1 MTDNTY
7 TYIQFAQGACWMH
20 MCMYWMYPVCIYF
33 QCICAVCMYLYVSV
47 CIYVYTYN
55 TLCVLYLCCM
65 YRMYWPRQALM
76 PSQHPP
82 KTPSWGSTLQAPL
95 RSTLSS
101 SQTTFFSHRW
111 PTPGPGLAHPRAQ
124 HALGGGKAS
133 PWRHQWSPPTLFAYG
148 DLASSPIRA
157 DLGGLFRAAGSW
169 AAAAPPANP
178 HLTLFEGG
186 EYVYVYVCMC
196 MYGIYLYV

>member
-20 MCMYWMYPVCIYF
+20 MCMYWMYHVCIYF
-33 QCICAVCMYLYVSV
+33 QCICAVCICMYLYVSV
-47 CIYVYTYN
+47 CTHTTHCVYCIYVVCTVCICPGRHWCRHN
-55 TLCVLYLCCM
+55 IPQ
-65 YRMYWPRQALM
+65 R
-76 PSQHPP
+76 PP
-82 KTPSWGSTLQAPL
+82 AAAAPCGPHSGRPWAAARPL
-95 RSTLSS
+95 FSAIGDPLPDPVWRTRARST
-101 SQTTFFSHRW
+101 RW
-111 PTPGPGLAHPRAQ
+111 
-124 HALGGGKAS
+124 GGGKAS

-169 AAAAPPANP
+169 AAATPPANP
-178 HLTLFEGG
+178 HPTLFEGAVYG
-186 EYVYVYVCMC
+186 YVSVCMC